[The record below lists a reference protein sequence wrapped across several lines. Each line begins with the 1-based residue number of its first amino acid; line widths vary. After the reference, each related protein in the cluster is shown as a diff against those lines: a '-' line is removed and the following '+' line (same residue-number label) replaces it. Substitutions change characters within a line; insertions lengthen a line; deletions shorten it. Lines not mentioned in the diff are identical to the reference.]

1 MPLLCFEYFLH
12 LGENYANEVLV
23 LTVIL
28 IRTVIFYIVLTLIMR
43 LMGKRQIGEIQISEF
58 VAAVMLSE
66 LAALPITDR
75 DIPLFHGLVSLVAL
89 GSLEV
94 ITAFACR
101 KIPRLRKALYGEP
114 IILVAGGKISNKGLD
129 KARITL
135 DEVLAVIRSEGY
147 KSLDDVYCV
156 ILEQT
161 GKISVLPKAS
171 SSPLT
176 PTETKIEVKET
187 GIDMPVMIEG
197 VEIESFMEQTGK
209 TKEDIER
216 ILMKYKLKKDECLI
230 LAFDETGKVKI
241 TKKEGQN

>member
-1 MPLLCFEYFLH
+1 
-12 LGENYANEVLV
+12 
-23 LTVIL
+23 
-28 IRTVIFYIVLTLIMR
+28 
-43 LMGKRQIGEIQISEF
+43 
-58 VAAVMLSE
+58 MLSE

-75 DIPLFHGLVSLVAL
+75 DIRVSRLVSLVAL

-147 KSLDDVYCV
+147 KSLDDVYYV

-197 VEIESFMEQTGK
+197 VEIESFMEQTVK
-209 TKEDIER
+209 PKRFER
-216 ILMKYKLKKDECLI
+216 ILIEYKLKRRSLS
-230 LAFDETGKVKI
+230 LL
-241 TKKEGQN
+241 